1 MQLPSAAFAFQTTGN
16 PIFCQEFGQG
26 HINQTLKVQTDSG
39 DLYILQRINQYV
51 FHKPEKLMEN
61 ACAITTFLR
70 KKDPDPRHALHFI
83 PALDG
88 KHFHVDS
95 DGEFW
100 RMYRY
105 VDGLSL
111 DTPETEAD
119 FYQSAL
125 AFGKFQ
131 RLLSDFP
138 ASTLHETIPEFHN
151 TVDRF
156 RLLREAVA
164 NDACGRAKDVQAEL
178 AFLYAHEDLA
188 CTLQRMRER
197 GELPLRVTHNDTK
210 LNNVLLDCE
219 TRQSLCILDLDTV
232 MPGLSL
238 YDFGDSIRFGATT
251 ASSEDEGSVQ
261 LDLHLFRVYTEGF
274 LSAATD
280 LTEKEIEMLPLSTFV
295 ITLELA
301 TRFLKDH
308 LDGDKYFR
316 IAHPNHNLDRA
327 RSQMTLAAD
336 MLTKM
341 EDMRRIVADIRRA
354 VAV

>member
-1 MQLPSAAFAFQTTGN
+1 MQLPSAAFAFQTAGN
-16 PIFCQEFGQG
+16 PISCQEFGQG

-39 DLYILQRINQYV
+39 EQYILQRINQYV
-51 FHKPEKLMEN
+51 FHKPEELMEN
-61 ACAITTFLR
+61 ACAITSFLR
-70 KKDPDPRHALHFI
+70 AKDPDPRHALHFI

-88 KHFHVDS
+88 NHFHVDS
-95 DGEFW
+95 QGEFW
-100 RMYRY
+100 RMYKY
-105 VDGLSL
+105 VEGLSL

-131 RLLSDFP
+131 TLLSDFP
-138 ASTLHETIPEFHN
+138 ADTLHETIPEFHN

-156 RLLREAVA
+156 RLLRESVEK
-164 NDACGRAKDVQAEL
+164 DACFRAPRVQQDLE
-178 AFLYAHEDLA
+178 FLYAHEELA
-188 CTLQRMRER
+188 CTLQRMREN

-210 LNNVLLDCE
+210 LNNVLLDRQ
-219 TRQSLCILDLDTV
+219 TRKSLCILDLDTV

-238 YDFGDSIRFGATT
+238 YDYGDSIRFGATT
-251 ASSEDEGSVQ
+251 AGSEDDASVK

-274 LSAATD
+274 LAAATD
-280 LTEKEIEMLPLSTFV
+280 LTEKEVEMLPLSTFV

-301 TRFLKDH
+301 TRFLKDY

-316 IAHPNHNLDRA
+316 ISYPSQNLDRA
-327 RSQMTLAAD
+327 RSQMALAAD

-341 EDMRRIVADIRRA
+341 EDMQRIVAEIRCAAA
-354 VAV
+354 V